1 MTTTDD
7 SYLTADRVHHV
18 YGACWRAEGTR
29 NSLQRIEVVGWLLRH
44 TFSIKKLHG
53 YREEIIRMLLSL
65 PAGFRSDVGEGGSV
79 GNMIERGDG
88 VIWSVDMAD
97 IEKLVAL
104 GIASG
109 LMNFCAP
116 REVWHMLPGG
126 LPYVRVEITMFGV
139 SVN

>member
-104 GIASG
+104 GIAQRPDE
-109 LMNFCAP
+109 LLRAA
-116 REVWHMLPGG
+116 
-126 LPYVRVEITMFGV
+126 
-139 SVN
+139 